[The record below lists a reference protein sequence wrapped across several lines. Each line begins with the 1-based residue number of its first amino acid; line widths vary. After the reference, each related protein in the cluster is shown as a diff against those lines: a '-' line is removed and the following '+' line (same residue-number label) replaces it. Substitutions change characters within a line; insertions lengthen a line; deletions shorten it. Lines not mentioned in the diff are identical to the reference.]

1 MWYEKTEIFL
11 SPPLQ
16 KVFVDWWS
24 SLMAVEM
31 PRQFTLTRT
40 LLSQSF
46 LPNLQISVY
55 SRLPPVEWFSND
67 LISLYH
73 LHIKYFFI
81 SNISHH
87 RSPL

>member
-46 LPNLQISVY
+46 LPNLQISVLVVFLQY
-55 SRLPPVEWFSND
+55 SGSQMT
-67 LISLYH
+67 
-73 LHIKYFFI
+73 
-81 SNISHH
+81 
-87 RSPL
+87 